1 MIITSIIV
9 LTAPQVALQIR
20 VQIRVGLDRVVVL
33 TRVALVHR
41 LAHRVVALV
50 VTQVTA
56 MISTR
61 ECPRCLVSNTKI
73 RKFVLLSVWSIPL
86 KN

>member
-9 LTAPQVALQIR
+9 LTALQVALQIR

-41 LAHRVVALV
+41 PAHRVVALV

-56 MISTR
+56 MIFTR
-61 ECPRCLVSNTKI
+61 ECPRCPVSNPQM
-73 RKFVLLSVWSIPL
+73 RKFVLPSAWSKP
-86 KN
+86 